1 LTRFLKI
8 RSDLPVGLI
17 CRSRM
22 QKFDL
27 PWRQIRTQGERAPHG
42 EEPAQA
48 GVSNHEA
55 RGPSFETRAP
65 DSASAL
71 PGKRAPQDEVQIK
84 KSRRLAPAFEKG
96 GSSSSNAR

>member
-1 LTRFLKI
+1 
-8 RSDLPVGLI
+8 
-17 CRSRM
+17 M

-27 PWRQIRTQGERAPHG
+27 PWRQISRQGEKDPHG

-71 PGKRAPQDEVQIK
+71 PGKRAPQDEVQ
-84 KSRRLAPAFEKG
+84 LADPKVV
-96 GSSSSNAR
+96 SP

>member
-1 LTRFLKI
+1 
-8 RSDLPVGLI
+8 
-17 CRSRM
+17 M

-27 PWRQIRTQGERAPHG
+27 PRRQISTQGEEDPHG

-65 DSASAL
+65 DSAIAL
-71 PGKRAPQDEVQIK
+71 PGMRAPQDEVQVV
-84 KSRRLAPAFEKG
+84 AEP
-96 GSSSSNAR
+96 